1 MIATSA
7 PRTENRFGHLLN
19 GTWVQHRTSYKV
31 GAACA
36 GNGVLFDDAEACVCF
51 DCWSG
56 PTCAESLS
64 GDACVVQVAVALTPD
79 PTQAGSGRPVL
90 YVN

>member
-1 MIATSA
+1 MPDLS
-7 PRTENRFGHLLN
+7 R
-19 GTWVQHRTSYKV
+19 
-31 GAACA
+31 AACG